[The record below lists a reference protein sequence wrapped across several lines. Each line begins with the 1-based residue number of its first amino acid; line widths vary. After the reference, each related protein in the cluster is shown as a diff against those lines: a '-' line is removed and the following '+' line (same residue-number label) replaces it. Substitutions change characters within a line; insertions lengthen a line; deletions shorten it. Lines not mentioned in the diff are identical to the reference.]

1 MDETR
6 LGPLDL
12 TSQGMVEAD
21 VPTDQRTDAERAL
34 YPGGRDSHQIPRS
47 AKRESG
53 VGHVSVAHRA
63 CFFIGNL
70 HLSARRTEAVT
81 KVRRLRCKN
90 NREDNQY
97 ISMNTGDA
105 PAALLF
111 TNDLLWVFI
120 CSQPQKHGMPNLIIE
135 CPLGKLD
142 LRDQDWLD
150 PGRPPHNRRL

>member
-63 CFFIGNL
+63 CF
-70 HLSARRTEAVT
+70 LSATYTYLHDVL
-81 KVRRLRCKN
+81 RRLPR
-90 NREDNQY
+90 
-97 ISMNTGDA
+97 
-105 PAALLF
+105 
-111 TNDLLWVFI
+111 
-120 CSQPQKHGMPNLIIE
+120 
-135 CPLGKLD
+135 
-142 LRDQDWLD
+142 
-150 PGRPPHNRRL
+150 